1 MKERLYKTMAY
12 VVTSR
17 RKSGPDLAK
26 SYGNQDAMSLFLTL
40 EDAKAQLGRIP
51 QEDHK
56 YWMILPVFIY
66 SNEEAWEAM
75 ANEEATE

>member
-1 MKERLYKTMAY
+1 MKERMNETMAY

-17 RKSGPDLAK
+17 RRSGPNLAK
-26 SYGNQDAMSLFLTL
+26 SYGDKDVLFLYLTL

-75 ANEEATE
+75 ANEEVAE

>member
-1 MKERLYKTMAY
+1 MNKTMAY

-17 RKSGPDLAK
+17 RRNSPRLDK
-26 SYGNQDAMSLFLTL
+26 SYGNKDVLFLYLTL

-75 ANEEATE
+75 ANEEAAG